1 MGDLLG
7 FVSAGGPDDVG
18 LWKRVF
24 EWRELAQFPSE
35 ALPAH

>member
-7 FVSAGGPDDVG
+7 FVSAGGSDDVG
-18 LWKRVF
+18 LWKWVF